1 MIYIYARC
9 QAKPLL
15 KKTRKLCVSFQ
26 AMDLTPLPLR
36 LNGISNLIVGLVH
49 VIWIRA
55 PDLSH
60 SACDIIR
67 RGCSVTVTGLNVP
80 SQEPRK

>member
-1 MIYIYARC
+1 MKRREMIYIYARC

-55 PDLSH
+55 PDLSQIE
-60 SACDIIR
+60 AQMKW
-67 RGCSVTVTGLNVP
+67 P
-80 SQEPRK
+80 Q